1 VPKTLSSS
9 SGSGSAH
16 GQGEVGPSGRPRAAS
31 RSTTKHRSRTG
42 SNTQRTERS
51 GSVSSASKITS
62 RHRQD
67 KSVDGDSTSSVDIA
81 AAKDTKHI
89 RCGSDRELAKE
100 MDNIHRV
107 LSDMGDWNQRKEAL
121 KRFQGLVLGC
131 SGMDQFVPQ
140 ALRLRDALT
149 AQVQDLRSAIVREVC
164 AVLFLLAQAT
174 GIEFEP
180 VAIAVLP
187 VLFKCTFVTIAVIA
201 ESGYQCIRSIIR
213 ECPTP
218 RVLGALVEQFGSKNG
233 TLRWRCAQAL
243 LLALRSWPVCVLER
257 HLDALECTI
266 RVSLEDAGPDV
277 RATGR
282 ELFWSFRRAFPERG
296 SRLHARLDG
305 QKQKLL
311 DSERPPLPESAR
323 ADSKARQAGCSESR
337 GFDRRKV
344 VAGMTS
350 SSPRRCATGGSV
362 VGDLDQSR
370 SCTLSP
376 AVSLAIEDVLRAS
389 HEGSPVFVLTAPG
402 VESLSGN
409 SAEFAD
415 SPPQLLPNVGHG
427 LLPCESPS
435 RKSRSASKLSSRP
448 DRRTSTPSGSP
459 GAAWTARTGRVAGP
473 QRAASARAST
483 SDSRTVSP
491 GPCVKA
497 DVQIQTKAWTQAQAA
512 PPSPPAP
519 LSPHAH
525 ASTPST
531 SASAPWTSSSTPL
544 GSCSLAGSSS
554 LPTQI
559 PTPAISVSASF
570 PRRKL
575 QSSAQDEA
583 SAVAT
588 VTSPVPRNRGTQSA
602 RTNSDEVR
610 KEYFEESRAL
620 LVRNVSCTTGA
631 ARASAMADLATLILQ
646 YGETGP
652 DTGTAWEEETLNAV
666 LQGLSDEQTVTEASV
681 TLADGVREP
690 VQRHGLA
697 AILAG
702 PSSKKAT
709 LRALATAAGSE
720 TAQAWEKY
728 FGRVLCLAL
737 EALPDLDTRVDQC
750 AEREA
755 ALLCIQELVAHQPCF
770 FDEFAEVVAAKLFE
784 AYHVTRDMQT
794 ISSIDL
800 ALDRLMGAIDP
811 TRALEILLPVL
822 ASERVPLQAMT
833 RLLSPVMQRMH
844 PKRLREHLEVVLPG
858 LIAAFSSQSSEV
870 RKAAVEALVD
880 LHMMLGEEVV
890 PHLVNELTPHQMKLF
905 SNYINS
911 QERDHCHF

>member
-1 VPKTLSSS
+1 MPKTLSSS
-9 SGSGSAH
+9 SGSGSVH

-51 GSVSSASKITS
+51 VSVSSASKITS

-67 KSVDGDSTSSVDIA
+67 KSVDGDSTPAVDIA

-100 MDNIHRV
+100 IENIHRV

-131 SGMDQFVPQ
+131 SGMDQFVPL

-164 AVLFLLAQAT
+164 SVLFLLAQAT

-218 RVLGALVEQFGSKNG
+218 RVLGALVEQFGSKNV

-266 RVSLEDAGPDV
+266 RVSLEDAGPEV
-277 RATGR
+277 RSTGR

-323 ADSKARQAGCSESR
+323 ADSKGCSESR

-344 VAGMTS
+344 VAGVAS
-350 SSPRRCATGGSV
+350 CSPRRCATGGSV
-362 VGDLDQSR
+362 GGDLDQSR
-370 SCTLSP
+370 SCTPSP
-376 AVSLAIEDVLRAS
+376 AVSLAMEDVLRAS
-389 HEGSPVFVLTAPG
+389 HEGGPVLILTAPG

-409 SAEFAD
+409 SAAD
-415 SPPQLLPNVGHG
+415 SPPQLPPNVGQG
-427 LLPCESPS
+427 LPPCESPS

-448 DRRTSTPSGSP
+448 GRRTSTPSGSP

-473 QRAASARAST
+473 QRAASARALT
-483 SDSRTVSP
+483 SDSRTISP

-559 PTPAISVSASF
+559 PTPAISISASF

-583 SAVAT
+583 SAVPT
-588 VTSPVPRNRGTQSA
+588 VTSPVPRNRGTHSA

-610 KEYFEESRAL
+610 KEYFEERRAL
-620 LVRNVSCTTGA
+620 LVRNVSCTTGV
-631 ARASAMADLATLILQ
+631 ARASAMADLATLIQQ

-652 DTGTAWEEETLNAV
+652 DTDTAWEEETLNAV

-681 TLADGVREP
+681 TLADGVRDP

-702 PSSKKAT
+702 PSSKKTT

-784 AYHVTRDMQT
+784 AYHVTRDVQT

-905 SNYINS
+905 SDYINC